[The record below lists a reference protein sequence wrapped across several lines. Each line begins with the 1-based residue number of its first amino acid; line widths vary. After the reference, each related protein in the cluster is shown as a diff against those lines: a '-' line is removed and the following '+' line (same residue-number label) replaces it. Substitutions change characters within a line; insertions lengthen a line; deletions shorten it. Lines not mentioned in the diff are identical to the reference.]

1 MFNIIRSLL
10 ELFGYNKD
18 DFLQTLSA
26 NDLIDIV
33 NSKNTRYVGLLD
45 IIVYRATN
53 YHQSTYKYS
62 EVFKSERN
70 YTALLGGIQFNSTGH
85 LIGAKATYMAWFTES
100 SDLTTEKDTDRQ
112 LGLDDYVGN
121 S

>member
-1 MFNIIRSLL
+1 MSV
-10 ELFGYNKD
+10 
-18 DFLQTLSA
+18 S
-26 NDLIDIV
+26 
-33 NSKNTRYVGLLD
+33 
-45 IIVYRATN
+45 IIVYVPLGLLITKVLM
-53 YHQSTYKYS
+53 YVYS

-70 YTALLGGIQFNSTGH
+70 YTALLGGTQFNSTGH